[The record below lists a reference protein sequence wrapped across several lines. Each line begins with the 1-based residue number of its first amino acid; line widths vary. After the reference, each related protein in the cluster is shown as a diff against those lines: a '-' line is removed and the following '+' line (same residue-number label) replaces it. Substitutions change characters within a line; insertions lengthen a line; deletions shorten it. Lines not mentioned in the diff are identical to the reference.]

1 MVIPLPGASGP
12 SSAIRAR
19 PRDGK
24 RGLTASRNLSK
35 LVRSTEDA
43 LTDAGAWDDDARI
56 VECRSGKRY
65 PGEGPD
71 ALDVPGC
78 VIRIAGVTAVRTRR
92 PLRSP
97 LRHRDDRRQE
107 HYSEGRQDANHRGI
121 LVPGG
126 LWIALLCVVADA
138 RTALELSA
146 AVGQGSAEKRES

>member
-78 VIRIAGVTAVRTRR
+78 RLARRPTANRRPWRDDVYIDDLRWVIRVEHAIAVHV
-92 PLRSP
+92 
-97 LRHRDDRRQE
+97 E
-107 HYSEGRQDANHRGI
+107 
-121 LVPGG
+121 PGG
-126 LWIALLCVVADA
+126 NDEDVV
-138 RTALELSA
+138 T
-146 AVGQGSAEKRES
+146 